1 MDVWTVINPVLTSMF
16 YAATFGSVGSFL
28 FCLHFRELLTEQQ
41 RFYCHYLSRKSTF
54 VGAIVSLLLI
64 LSVAG
69 NFGGNILSA
78 TDLLMLQLA
87 VESKSG
93 IGHLTAFLGFAIMI
107 IAHKLRTKAREI
119 VLIFASLILFFSFT
133 IAGHSLLGGAFTK
146 LLLIIHLFCV
156 AFWLG
161 SLLPFR
167 WICLQADTTNLSELA
182 RRFGVIATIYV
193 GVLISAGLTYAYAL
207 LEDFSL
213 IFTSNYGNTLLV
225 KIGLVGLL
233 MSLAA
238 FNKFRL
244 VPSLEDNFTQGVKK
258 FKSSVQIEIFLAI
271 LILFTSSLLTTSITL
286 PTT

>member
-1 MDVWTVINPVLTSMF
+1 M
-16 YAATFGSVGSFL
+16 G
-28 FCLHFRELLTEQQ
+28 
-41 RFYCHYLSRKSTF
+41 
-54 VGAIVSLLLI
+54 
-64 LSVAG
+64 
-69 NFGGNILSA
+69 
-78 TDLLMLQLA
+78 LLM
-87 VESKSG
+87 
-93 IGHLTAFLGFAIMI
+93 
-107 IAHKLRTKAREI
+107 
-119 VLIFASLILFFSFT
+119 
-133 IAGHSLLGGAFTK
+133 
-146 LLLIIHLFCV
+146 
-156 AFWLG
+156 
-161 SLLPFR
+161 
-167 WICLQADTTNLSELA
+167 
-182 RRFGVIATIYV
+182 
-193 GVLISAGLTYAYAL
+193 SAGVTYAYAL